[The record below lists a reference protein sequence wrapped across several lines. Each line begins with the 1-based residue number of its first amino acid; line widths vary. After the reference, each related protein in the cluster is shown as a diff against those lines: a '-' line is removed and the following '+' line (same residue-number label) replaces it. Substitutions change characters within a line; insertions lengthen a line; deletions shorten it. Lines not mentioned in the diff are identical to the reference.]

1 MDIITFDD
9 FKKLEIKIGK
19 IVEAER
25 VEGSDK
31 LLKLKVDFGPVET
44 LIPDVNETPTSGIEG
59 DATQDIEARGGRAS
73 TEAMV
78 GQGNGRITRQIIA
91 GLGKFYAPEELIGKE
106 CPFAYNLAPRMLK
119 GLESQGMILCPS
131 NEDGPVLLNPDKP
144 VPPGSL
150 IK

>member
-9 FKKLEIKIGK
+9 FKKIDIRIGK
-19 IVEAER
+19 ILSAEK

-31 LLKLKVDFGPVET
+31 LLKLEVDFGE
-44 LIPDVNETPTSGIEG
+44 D
-59 DATQDIEARGGRAS
+59 R
-73 TEAMV
+73 
-78 GQGNGRITRQIIA
+78 RQIIA
-91 GLGKFYAPEELIGKE
+91 GIAQFYAPEALIGKE
-106 CPFAYNLAPRMLK
+106 CPFAYNLAPRALA

-131 NEDGPVLLNPDKP
+131 NEAGPVLLHPDKE